1 MPSSPILQ
9 AWRNTVSPSLN
20 EGRQPY
26 TNCNHIFLRLCCPP
40 GAVDIRVRGSIL
52 LPDELYRF
60 LAQSDEHQNRNSS
73 LLEQLQDNGRYRC
86 KSECA
91 GGLAGAEPLSVSPKA
106 AWENHRG
113 CSLAQPSGPSRRAM
127 YFACAFI
134 GAYSREMV
142 GWLTP

>member
-9 AWRNTVSPSLN
+9 EWRNTVSPSLN

-40 GAVDIRVRGSIL
+40 GAVDIRVRGSLL

-73 LLEQLQDNGRYRC
+73 LLEQLQDNCRYRC
-86 KSECA
+86 KSERA
-91 GGLAGAEPLSVSPKA
+91 AGLAGAEPMSYSLKA
-106 AWENHRG
+106 ASATRRDVP
-113 CSLAQPSGPSRRAM
+113 LPSPS
-127 YFACAFI
+127 
-134 GAYSREMV
+134 
-142 GWLTP
+142 T